1 MSENVI
7 EARDL
12 TKRYNGTAVVN
23 GISFAVARGEIFGL
37 LGPNG
42 AGKTTT
48 ILMLLGLS
56 DISSGQ
62 ARVLGYD
69 PAREPLAVKRR
80 VGYLPDQ
87 VGFYDNLTAA
97 ENLRYAARL
106 MGIERGEREDK
117 ITASLRHVGL
127 ADVTDKRVGTFSRG
141 MRQRLGL
148 AEILIKEAQIA
159 ILDEPTSG
167 LDPQATVELLN
178 IIRELKHQGVSVLL
192 SSHLLERVQSVCD
205 RVALFNQGNIALIG
219 TVPDLGRQV
228 LGGGFRV
235 EVEAEGQGLA
245 ERIAAIPGVQ
255 RVEAAGA
262 NRVLLF
268 ADRDVRPEAAA
279 AVVAAGGRLL
289 RLSVEEPSSKRSTPA
304 TSRPMQESVMRRE
317 GSALHGFGVVTL
329 KEVADH
335 FTSILVVVLVV
346 LVVATA
352 VAVVRGAV
360 DQIKEITAEDPY
372 LFLRLFTRGGPLP
385 LVALLSFLVPLIAIG
400 LGFDAVNGE
409 HNRRTLSRILSQPI
423 YRDALL
429 FGKFVA
435 GLFTLSI
442 SLIVLWL
449 LVIGF
454 GLVGLGVP
462 PNAEEMARALVL
474 LVVTIAY
481 GGFWFALALLFSIV
495 FRSAAT
501 AALGLA
507 GGMAVPHHPLAA
519 VLAGAGGR
527 GDHGR

>member
-1 MSENVI
+1 MSDNVI
-7 EARDL
+7 EVQDL

-23 GISFAVARGEIFGL
+23 GISFSVARGEIFGL

-117 ITASLRHVGL
+117 IKGSLRHVGL

-205 RVALFNQGNIALIG
+205 RVALFNQGNIALMG

-289 RLSVEEPSSKRSTPA
+289 RLSVEEPSLEAIYTRYFQTH
-304 TSRPMQESVMRRE
+304 E
-317 GSALHGFGVVTL
+317 GERH
-329 KEVADH
+329 
-335 FTSILVVVLVV
+335 
-346 LVVATA
+346 
-352 VAVVRGAV
+352 
-360 DQIKEITAEDPY
+360 
-372 LFLRLFTRGGPLP
+372 
-385 LVALLSFLVPLIAIG
+385 
-400 LGFDAVNGE
+400 
-409 HNRRTLSRILSQPI
+409 
-423 YRDALL
+423 
-429 FGKFVA
+429 
-435 GLFTLSI
+435 
-442 SLIVLWL
+442 
-449 LVIGF
+449 
-454 GLVGLGVP
+454 
-462 PNAEEMARALVL
+462 
-474 LVVTIAY
+474 
-481 GGFWFALALLFSIV
+481 
-495 FRSAAT
+495 AA
-501 AALGLA
+501 
-507 GGMAVPHHPLAA
+507 
-519 VLAGAGGR
+519 
-527 GDHGR
+527 